1 MTEIEKGKGGGE
13 MRESRGRER
22 VVLRGTIPVFC
33 DEWCDGEAWG
43 LLEKRHGAGA
53 SEFLPKV
60 Q

>member
-1 MTEIEKGKGGGE
+1 M
-13 MRESRGRER
+13 
-22 VVLRGTIPVFC
+22 LRGTIPVFC